1 MAVKKEKAKPTD
13 IYTPEVLEKRR
24 RYLFNICQ
32 SKEELHAFLKAFL
45 KVDLPNYIVD
55 ENSTS
60 SPMDFVWAVYDVMRT
75 NVGPKEHAVA
85 AARGTM
91 KTLTSA
97 IIHFLAMV
105 HFRRSCVQISA
116 LKPQS
121 RFCLQYLSKFLNI
134 PELIEYFE
142 THSAYE
148 YMLNNLPANSFT
160 SKPDA
165 KVSVTAATIAAAN
178 GLRGSLLCRDET
190 DLIKREILDEVS
202 MVAEP
207 TQCGNAFDPITVSL
221 SSRKT
226 NSGPIQDL
234 IEKAELEENAGVIA
248 LHKWSLA
255 DFMKKCEPEY
265 HGPKI
270 HKAFINDDTLQI
282 IWDEEEK
289 ENLSLASFRT
299 IEAYD
304 KCKGCKAFLVCQTRS
319 ANQKSTAPGLRKI
332 SFVAGRI
339 SDVKDIT
346 KIKAQLL
353 NLEPETTGLVFP
365 LLSKGLHYKKPE
377 DVFLFM
383 SGQNW
388 YEYANIN
395 IEKGY
400 KKPPTKRD
408 LYEYA
413 QAKGW
418 KINFGID
425 FGFTDPAVIV
435 AVLYNRRTNHCVILH
450 GRHSPGY
457 SNSQWAETIKQNE
470 CLSLSPDMICP
481 DMADASAHTYFAP
494 DGYAVWRNKPKTID
508 QGVSQLRGL
517 MWDPATQKSHF
528 IIADFDEESK
538 WIFECFSKWSHK
550 KSVTG
555 TFDMSS
561 YEDDEYT
568 HPIDSVRYALEPFRV
583 HIEAR
588 ITASS
593 AKPSTDNVSSV
604 MQAVNKTYRDAGAHV
619 PDIMGDAIL
628 QAYRDAGLEKHIVD
642 DPGVSK
648 KADKKKSSFK
658 FSF

>member
-1 MAVKKEKAKPTD
+1 
-13 IYTPEVLEKRR
+13 
-24 RYLFNICQ
+24 
-32 SKEELHAFLKAFL
+32 
-45 KVDLPNYIVD
+45 
-55 ENSTS
+55 
-60 SPMDFVWAVYDVMRT
+60 MDFVWALYDVMRT

-97 IIHFLAMV
+97 IVHFLAMV

-178 GLRGSLLCRDET
+178 GLRGSLLCRDEV
-190 DLIKREILDEVS
+190 DLIKREILDEVA

-226 NSGPIQDL
+226 NSGPVQDL
-234 IEKAELEENAGVIA
+234 IEKAELEENDGVIA

-282 IWDEEEK
+282 IWDAEEK

-299 IEAYD
+299 IEAYE

-319 ANQKSTAPGLRKI
+319 ANQKSTAVGLRKI

-457 SNSQWAETIKQNE
+457 SNSQWAETVKQNE

-494 DGYAVWRNKPKTID
+494 DGYAVWRNKPRTID

-528 IIADFDEESK
+528 VIADFDDESK

-593 AKPSTDNVSSV
+593 AKPATDNVSSV
-604 MQAVNKTYRDAGAHV
+604 MQAVNQTYRDAGAHI